1 MLDDG
6 WFFASEASQVARKAF
21 LEWVTSAVITT
32 RWIPSFM
39 LSCCPAGLIDLLLF
53 VCFKE
58 FRNSISIDHSVPS
71 LSYRT
76 LLIHNPSYRG
86 CFRTQD
92 ILFIG
97 NYQISF
103 STKTKQ
109 SAASFEYKNNASI
122 TPSKYCPI
130 RRRRITVLL
139 TVGCT
144 G

>member
-1 MLDDG
+1 MVFCKRSVASRKKGLFRMGHKQQSSQRDD
-6 WFFASEASQVARKAF
+6 
-21 LEWVTSAVITT
+21 
-32 RWIPSFM
+32 SFM
-39 LSCCPAGLIDLLLF
+39 LSCCPAGLIDSF
-53 VCFKE
+53 TAVCFKE

-97 NYQISF
+97 NYRISF

-139 TVGCT
+139 TVGYT

>member
-1 MLDDG
+1 MVFCKRSVASRKKGLFRMGHKQQSSQRDG
-6 WFFASEASQVARKAF
+6 FIHA
-21 LEWVTSAVITT
+21 
-32 RWIPSFM
+32 
-39 LSCCPAGLIDLLLF
+39 CCHA